1 MIIGVPK
8 EIKKG
13 ENRVSITPDGVK
25 ELIDCSHKVLVEK
38 DAGLGSGFTNENY
51 RNSGASVINNVDD
64 IYERSD
70 LILKVKEPTAIEVDK
85 FKEGQILFTFLHLS
99 ANKDLTKK
107 FLNKKIIGLAYETLQ
122 LEGGSLPILVPM
134 SEIAGKLSVQA
145 VANSLEKINGGMGK
159 LIGGIPGVD
168 PAEILIIGGGSAGM
182 SALKVAVGMGAKV
195 TLMEID
201 YRKIC
206 YIDDLYSNRVT
217 TLFFSKHNLEDILK
231 RSDAVICAVLIPGSA
246 APKIIKKADLAFMKK
261 GSVIVDISIDQ
272 GGCCESSRPTTH
284 SNPTYIV
291 DGVVHYCVSN
301 IPGAV
306 PITSTFAL
314 TSRVMPYLI
323 KIANMGIRKVLNED
337 KVIRSSLNL
346 YKGYLTNKEVAE
358 SLDLEYTDVSSFI
371 NVEVASGIIS

>member
-85 FKEGQILFTFLHLS
+85 FREGQILFTFLHLS

-201 YRKIC
+201 YKKIC
-206 YIDDLYSNRVT
+206 YIDDLYQNRVT
-217 TLFFSKHNLEDILK
+217 TLFYNRHNLGDILK
-231 RSDAVICAVLIPGSA
+231 RSDAVICAVLIPGSV
-246 APKIIKKADLAFMKK
+246 APKIVKKADLAFMKK

-314 TSRVMPYLI
+314 TSRVMPYLT

-337 KVIRSSLNL
+337 KVIRSSLNV
-346 YKGYLTNKEVAE
+346 YKGYLTNKAVTK

-371 NVEVASGIIS
+371 NVEGTGGIIS